1 VDKDHFNTIF
11 DIAFHNALRQSYEQ
25 IKLPEDHV
33 ILESWKVFQKN
44 SNQISI
50 ENQGIEK

>member
-1 VDKDHFNTIF
+1 VDKDQLNAKF
-11 DIAFHNALRQSYEQ
+11 DIAFHNALRHSYEQ

-33 ILESWKVFQKN
+33 ILESWKVIRSKLESYCN
-44 SNQISI
+44 